1 MRGGGAISVRTSGLG
16 GGASTRGHVG
26 TVLEVLAYPPI
37 SIFSLK
43 PPATSGFA
51 ARTVDA
57 KPYSVVSHSSR
68 ISTRIRARF
77 HAMFVAIQIWFTAL
91 GNGEGQTEPL
101 WVGCGLSKLLFVT
114 ETAS

>member
-1 MRGGGAISVRTSGLG
+1 VRTSGLG

-26 TVLEVLAYPPI
+26 TVLEVLTILPI

-57 KPYSVVSHSSR
+57 KPYSVVSHLSRIRRASGRALTRFLLSSR
-68 ISTRIRARF
+68 FGPRHSATVR
-77 HAMFVAIQIWFTAL
+77 VNL
-91 GNGEGQTEPL
+91 SP
-101 WVGCGLSKLLFVT
+101 CGLWPFQAIVCD
-114 ETAS
+114 

>member
-1 MRGGGAISVRTSGLG
+1 VRTSGLG

-26 TVLEVLAYPPI
+26 TVLEVLTILPI

-57 KPYSVVSHSSR
+57 KPYSVVSHLSR
-68 ISTRIRARF
+68 IPTRIRARF
-77 HAMFVAIQIWFTAL
+77 NAIFVVIQVWSTAL
-91 GNGEGQTEPL
+91 GNGEGQPEPL
-101 WVGCGLSKLLFVT
+101 WIVAFSSYCL
-114 ETAS
+114 

>member
-1 MRGGGAISVRTSGLG
+1 VRTSGLG

-68 ISTRIRARF
+68 ILTRIRARF
-77 HAMFVAIQIWFTAL
+77 HAMFVVIQIWFTAL